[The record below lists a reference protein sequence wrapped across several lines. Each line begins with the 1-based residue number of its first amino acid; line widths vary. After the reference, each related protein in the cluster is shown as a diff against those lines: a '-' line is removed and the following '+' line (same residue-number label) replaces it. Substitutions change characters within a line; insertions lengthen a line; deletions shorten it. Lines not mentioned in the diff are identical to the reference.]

1 MKERLTG
8 AIILVVLVVALVP
21 ELLSGPK
28 SAPPPKPISTADG
41 TPIRS
46 VIIHLSDPV
55 AAAGAAGAADSAVA
69 APASAP
75 APTVASTSAPT
86 PALTTAAPEPLP
98 TPPAPAP
105 AAPSPQAEPA
115 EVPTPAPPPARATG
129 AAVPAHAAPA
139 RPAAPPAS
147 PVTGAGGAAASGGA
161 GSPAPAS
168 FLVQAGMFSNRA
180 NANRLVQDL
189 TTHGLEAHLIVQK
202 KGATELYQVRVGP
215 AGDRAAASA
224 LLGRV
229 KAAGSG
235 GVLVPAGARSP

>member
-55 AAAGAAGAADSAVA
+55 AASTT

-86 PALTTAAPEPLP
+86 PALTTAAAEPVPSPPP
-98 TPPAPAP
+98 TAAAAP
-105 AAPSPQAEPA
+105 AAATEPASAGPA
-115 EVPTPAPPPARATG
+115 EVPTPAPPPVRSPT
-129 AAVPAHAAPA
+129 AAGHPRPAAAAA
-139 RPAAPPAS
+139 RPAPPAAA
-147 PVTGAGGAAASGGA
+147 PVAVAGAVAASG
-161 GSPAPAS
+161 SPATAA
-168 FLVQAGMFSNRA
+168 FLVQAGLFSNRA
-180 NANRLVQDL
+180 NANRLVQEL
-189 TTHGLEAHLIVQK
+189 ATHGLDAHLGVQK
-202 KGATELYQVRVGP
+202 KGAAEFYQVRVGP
-215 AGDRAAASA
+215 AGDRAQATA

-229 KAAGSG
+229 KAAGSS

>member
-55 AAAGAAGAADSAVA
+55 AAAGAAGAADSSVG
-69 APASAP
+69 APPSAP

-86 PALTTAAPEPLP
+86 PALTTSAPEPLP

-105 AAPSPQAEPA
+105 AAPPPEAEPA
-115 EVPTPAPPPARATG
+115 EVPTPAPPPARATA
-129 AAVPAHAAPA
+129 AAVHPHAAAA
-139 RPAAPPAS
+139 RPVNPPAS
-147 PVTGAGGAAASGGA
+147 PVTGAAGA

-189 TTHGLEAHLIVQK
+189 TTHGLEAHLVAQK

-224 LLGRV
+224 LLARV